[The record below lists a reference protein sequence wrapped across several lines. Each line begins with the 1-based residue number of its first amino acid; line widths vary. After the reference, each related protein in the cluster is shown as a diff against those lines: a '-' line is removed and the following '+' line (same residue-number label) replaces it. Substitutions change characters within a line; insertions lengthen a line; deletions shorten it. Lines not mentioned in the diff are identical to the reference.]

1 MSLQPFKDLT
11 ISTAFLSFQFFFF
24 LHDIVI
30 HMYSNFHFIVQQH
43 IQQIPDFLFFFI
55 FFSFKSPLSLL
66 IVRGRETCDIGIL
79 RQRKQ
84 IKGAMIKM
92 GFTILFCVKYMY
104 CYSKHFVAI
113 VFHERI
119 VMFSYFISVLWCF
132 TTFHIVSMKEQNFY
146 HFIIEQTNLC
156 LHV

>member
-1 MSLQPFKDLT
+1 
-11 ISTAFLSFQFFFF
+11 
-24 LHDIVI
+24 
-30 HMYSNFHFIVQQH
+30 
-43 IQQIPDFLFFFI
+43 
-55 FFSFKSPLSLL
+55 
-66 IVRGRETCDIGIL
+66 
-79 RQRKQ
+79 
-84 IKGAMIKM
+84 MIKM

-119 VMFSYFISVLWCF
+119 VMFSYFLSVLWCF

-156 LHV
+156 LHVRMMFYHLCNCCKNILLPVLTIFSKLFQLNCFKSFGFQLTRSYSLIFKKVEHLKVTLFSPI